1 MASAE
6 EERDLLA
13 ARVSA
18 EVTSPP
24 PEAPQTDG
32 EQAVQSGAEMAS
44 LVEDAARGMTRAALV
59 SSVGGVP
66 GMEAIGLDTPAAGV
80 DPTQAAATVAEKL
93 ASAAVERKDGERR
106 ITDVAKGATAKD
118 KSLEDIATLR
128 ANDRY
133 VSLSKGAVIR

>member
-1 MASAE
+1 MDLRAAVEVRDE
-6 EERDLLA
+6 EPQPQ
-13 ARVSA
+13 V
-18 EVTSPP
+18 
-24 PEAPQTDG
+24 APTDG
-32 EQAVQSGAEMAS
+32 QEAVRSGAETAK
-44 LVEDAARGMTRAALV
+44 LLEGAARGMTRAALV

-66 GMEAIGLDTPAAGV
+66 GMEAIDFDTPAAGV

-93 ASAAVERKDGERR
+93 ASAAVKRKDGERR